1 MKSKGELERY
11 IQLNAEFQG
20 IARRD
25 NKSFFNEQCLIREEN
40 NKKAKTRDLFRKI
53 GNIKGAFHPKMGTI
67 KDKNGRDIVNT
78 EEIRKRWKEYTE
90 DLYKRDLNELDYYD
104 GVISHAEPDILE
116 CKVKWALRSTAV
128 NKASGCD
135 EIPAELFKSL
145 MEDATKVLHS
155 LYQQVWKTQQWLQDW
170 KRSILIPLPKYR

>member
-1 MKSKGELERY
+1 MKSKGEWERY

-90 DLYKRDLNELDYYD
+90 ELYKRDLNELDYYD

-145 MEDATKVLHS
+145 KEDATKVLHS

-170 KRSILIPLPKYR
+170 KRSILIPIPKYR

>member
-1 MKSKGELERY
+1 M
-11 IQLNAEFQG
+11 LNN
-20 IARRD
+20 RR
-25 NKSFFNEQCLIREEN
+25 KQQ
-40 NKKAKTRDLFRKI
+40 KAKTRDLLRKI

-90 DLYKRDLNELDYYD
+90 ELYKRDLNELDYYD

-116 CKVKWALRSTAV
+116 CKVKWALRRTAV

-170 KRSILIPLPKYR
+170 KRSILIPIPKYR

>member
-1 MKSKGELERY
+1 
-11 IQLNAEFQG
+11 
-20 IARRD
+20 
-25 NKSFFNEQCLIREEN
+25 
-40 NKKAKTRDLFRKI
+40 
-53 GNIKGAFHPKMGTI
+53 MGTI

-90 DLYKRDLNELDYYD
+90 ELYKRDLNELDYYD

-145 MEDATKVLHS
+145 TEDATKVLHS

-170 KRSILIPLPKYR
+170 KRSILIPIPKYR

>member
-1 MKSKGELERY
+1 MKPKYY
-11 IQLNAEFQG
+11 IY
-20 IARRD
+20 
-25 NKSFFNEQCLIREEN
+25 IRAN
-40 NKKAKTRDLFRKI
+40 IYQPRDLFRKI

-90 DLYKRDLNELDYYD
+90 ELYKRDLNELDYYD

-145 MEDATKVLHS
+145 KEDATKVLHS

-170 KRSILIPLPKYR
+170 KRSILIPIPKYR